1 MWKTN
6 GFPFGKSSTHV
17 GFSASMLVYRR
28 ASGHNLKLSKYPI
41 FGHTPMANTSSHPRW
56 QVISISG
63 GMSMGSDRSECNWLG
78 SLGLWT
84 FHHHCRC
91 VNTTLIF
98 RVSVALR
105 SSNWATEIPPF
116 HRLQMGYPPVPC
128 FIIVFPINFARIWDY
143 INYIHHFSDT
153 PTSPTSYIYNN
164 IYIYL
169 SHDFKNILVIYQELF
184 AVETPFH
191 HPSPP
196 GNAKKPPI
204 HGSSH
209 LINHRCRWMPGKA
222 EGNFNSLGWAEF
234 G

>member
-1 MWKTN
+1 MASYFHIRRN
-6 GFPFGKSSTHV
+6 VHGKWPLWVQLTWV
-17 GFSASMLVYRR
+17 
-28 ASGHNLKLSKYPI
+28 
-41 FGHTPMANTSSHPRW
+41 
-56 QVISISG
+56 
-63 GMSMGSDRSECNWLG
+63 LG
-78 SLGLWT
+78 SVDIPPSLQMFFPWEISDIS
-84 FHHHCRC
+84 

-105 SSNWATEIPPF
+105 SSNLATEIPPF